1 MSYYIFYVTF
11 GSNKKDMFSKACKY
25 GIRAVLYLAVNSGED
40 KKLGA
45 KEIAEEL
52 EVPKSFLAKILQQL
66 SRHHLISS
74 SKGTGGGFYLSTTDR
89 KTTLRDIIECIDG
102 EDMFSA
108 CILGLPVCS
117 SENPCPLH
125 GKAMI
130 YRKGITDLVANNSI
144 DDFATQIIRKQLS
157 L

>member
-1 MSYYIFYVTF
+1 
-11 GSNKKDMFSKACKY
+11 MFSKACKY
-25 GIRAVLYLAVNSGED
+25 GIRAVLYLAVNSSEAT
-40 KKLGA
+40 KLGV

-52 EVPKSFLAKILQQL
+52 DVPKSFLAKILQQL
-66 SRHHLISS
+66 SRHNLISS
-74 SKGTGGGFYLSTTDR
+74 SKGTGGGFYLSESDR
-89 KTTLRDIIECIDG
+89 KISLRDVIQCIDG
-102 EDMFSA
+102 EEMFSS

-130 YRKGITDLVANNSI
+130 YRKGVTDLVANNSI
-144 DDFATQIIRKQLS
+144 DDFATQIIRKKLT